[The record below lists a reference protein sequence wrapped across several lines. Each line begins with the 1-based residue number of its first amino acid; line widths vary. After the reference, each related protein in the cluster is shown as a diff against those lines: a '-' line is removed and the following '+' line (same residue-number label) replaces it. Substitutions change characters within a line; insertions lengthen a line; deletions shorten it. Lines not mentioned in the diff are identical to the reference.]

1 MKSLHFALLILVVCQ
16 SSAPAQD
23 APPVPA
29 ALVAANN
36 LIRRVLPQQA
46 DGFSILLDTPP
57 P

>member
-1 MKSLHFALLILVVCQ
+1 MKSLTLALLLNAIFLCL
-16 SSAPAQD
+16 APAQE

-29 ALVAANN
+29 ALVAANG

-46 DGFSILLDTPP
+46 DGFSLLLDTPP